1 MLSQGSSAQIVG
13 INESGF
19 ELANETFT
27 TDRDL
32 PWLQDTEQTQLWD
45 VWAVS
50 YRDLYLV
57 DGDGVLRDIY
67 NLSSNDLRGEA
78 ATAELLSLIGELEG
92 MTFDPNAEDSSETD
106 TGEGSDEDTGQGSEE
121 RTEERTD

>member
-1 MLSQGSSAQIVG
+1 MLSQGSSAQIIG
-13 INESGF
+13 INQSGF
-19 ELANETFT
+19 ERANETFT
-27 TDRDL
+27 AGRDL

-78 ATAELLSLIGELEG
+78 ATSELLSLVGALEG
-92 MTFDPNAEDSSETD
+92 MTFDPDAGDSGDPD
-106 TGEGSDEDTGQGSEE
+106 TGEGGDEDTGQG
-121 RTEERTD
+121 TEERTD